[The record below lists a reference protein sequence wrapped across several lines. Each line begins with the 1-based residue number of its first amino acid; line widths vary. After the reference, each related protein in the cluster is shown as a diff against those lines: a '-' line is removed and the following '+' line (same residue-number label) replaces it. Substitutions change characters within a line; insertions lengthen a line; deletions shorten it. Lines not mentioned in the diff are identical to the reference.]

1 MTFSHPYAFWLLLI
15 PLLVA
20 GCYAWAAW
28 QRKKTAQRWS
38 TFFPGLRDRWHA
50 HSPVQK
56 RFMRGGLVT
65 LGALCLAVGVMGPQ
79 GASEMGTREVRSAD
93 VLFVLDVSRSMQ
105 ATDVAPSRLE
115 RARAEIRKLLPGL
128 EGDRVGL
135 VLFAGDA
142 FLQCP
147 LTTDRSAFL
156 TFLDIAGPDL
166 IGTPGTNFAQALR
179 VAAGA
184 FRRSQENQ
192 PERPRFL
199 IVVSDGE
206 DHETGLD
213 RAIREVRAEGF
224 QILSLGV
231 GTPEGGYIP
240 TQNGRFL
247 TAFSGETVIT
257 QLAVGVLEQL
267 AEPGGLY
274 LVGRNQSDGDAL
286 ARHLARLPRTVTETE
301 DQERPRSLA
310 FIPLLLAFV
319 LLASEPFFVGKK
331 RS

>member
-1 MTFSHPYAFWLLLI
+1 MTFSHPHALWLLAI

-28 QRKKTAQRWS
+28 KRKQTATRWQQ
-38 TFFPGLRDRWHA
+38 FFPGLRDRWHA
-50 HSPVQK
+50 QRPSQRRTV
-56 RFMRGGLVT
+56 RAGWVT
-65 LGALCLAVGVMGPQ
+65 FGALALAVAVMGPE
-79 GASEMGTREVRSAD
+79 GKSEVGTRESRSAD

-115 RARAEIRKLLPGL
+115 RARAEIRKMLPEL
-128 EGDRVGL
+128 AGDRVGL

-147 LTTDRSAFL
+147 LTSDRSAFL

-184 FRRSQENQ
+184 FRRSQENL

-213 RAIREVRAEGF
+213 GALREVREDGF
-224 QILSLGV
+224 HILSLGV
-231 GTPEGGYIP
+231 GTAEGGYIP
-240 TQNGRFL
+240 APNGRFL
-247 TAFSGETVIT
+247 TTFNGETVVT
-257 QLAVGVLEQL
+257 QLALGVLEQL

-274 LVGRNQSDGDAL
+274 LVSRDRSDGDAL
-286 ARHLARLPRTVTETE
+286 ARHLAQLPRTVTETE
-301 DQERPRSLA
+301 DHERPRSLA
-310 FIPLLLAFV
+310 FFPLLLALIV
-319 LLASEPFFVGKK
+319 LATEPFLVGKK
-331 RS
+331 RA